1 MKKQFTLLLL
11 ALLASMTSWA
21 DALCNVDFSKIQ
33 RWVGEGE
40 NKAAMVIQWNDG
52 KDDNR
57 MLVWGYRWKDGESKT
72 GADMVFDIAKAD
84 PSLTVCA
91 SNSSYGILISGFAY
105 DVNQDGTVCFLDNSD
120 KMTYPRCGRISGGTP
135 IDDEDHWQNGFTIK
149 GYFAYGLGTIGGEY
163 KYSGVGCSSRKL
175 KDGCVDLWTYGSGSI
190 STSEMY
196 YLPETFDYTKGA
208 FVVNED
214 WFGHR
219 NSTVTFLS
227 NDGKWNYKA
236 VEEIGATACFGT
248 FYGNKFYAIAKQA
261 KDKGASV
268 TGGRITVCNGT
279 TMSIVNQIENIDASK
294 DVDGRAFLGVD
305 ERKAYISTSNGI
317 YVFDLDNEEITGE
330 VTIDGNSISGECGN
344 MIRKDD
350 RVYAVSFSKGICI
363 INPETNEV
371 ENVISGSFGSIT
383 MSKDGSLWASLF
395 QGSDYVGLAKLNLEE
410 GNAEKISLPDGIGNP
425 VCSYCW
431 GAWNPDGL
439 CASAKENAIY
449 WTTVSGYSTY
459 TVFKYDIDQQK
470 FTKFI
475 DLNAETGNTW
485 SIYGCSFRID
495 PVTDN
500 AYVTLAEGYT
510 NNYKVRKYDNQ
521 GNMLAEYPMEADV
534 EPTKRNC
541 WFPGMFVFPDTEDPL
556 WNKLAQQTVEVGST
570 VTLDLADQV
579 TDADNMDAAIVKS
592 IEKVSDDN
600 VVATMQGSKLVVEG
614 KKAGSTT
621 ITLKANSN
629 GIIATTTL
637 SVKVDAATGI
647 SNVENASD
655 VYEVARYTVDGKRIT
670 APQKGINIVRM
681 SDGSTRKVVVNK

>member
-40 NKAAMVIQWNDG
+40 NKAALVIQWNDD

-57 MLVWGYRWKDGESKT
+57 MLVWGYRWKAGESKT
-72 GADMVFDIAKAD
+72 GADMVLDIAKAD

-91 SNSSYGILISGFAY
+91 STAGYGLYITGFGY
-105 DVNQDGTVCFLDNSD
+105 DINQDGTVCFLDNSD
-120 KMTYPRCGRISGGTP
+120 NMTYPRRGRIGGGTP
-135 IDDEDHWQNGFTIK
+135 IDDEDHWQNGFSTS
-149 GYFAYGLGTIGGEY
+149 GYFAYGLGTVGSDY
-163 KYSGVGCSSRKL
+163 KYSGVGCSNRKL
-175 KDGCVDLWTYGSGSI
+175 TDKCVDLWTYGSGAI
-190 STSEMY
+190 NTSEMY

-219 NSTVTFLS
+219 NSAVTFLS

-236 VEEIGATACFGT
+236 IEEIGATACFGT

-261 KDKGASV
+261 KDPSASV
-268 TGGRITVCNGT
+268 TGGRITICNGT
-279 TMSIVNQIENIDASK
+279 TMGIVNQIENIDAAK
-294 DVDGRAFLGVD
+294 GADGRSFLGVD
-305 ERKAYISTSNGI
+305 EHKAYVSTSNGI
-317 YVFDLDNEEITGE
+317 YVLDLNTEEITGE
-330 VTIDGNSISGECGN
+330 VTMDGNSIVGECGN
-344 MIRKDD
+344 MVRKDD
-350 RVYAVSFSKGICI
+350 RVYAVSFSKGICV

-371 ENVISGSFGSIT
+371 ENVISGSFGSIV
-383 MSKDGSLWASLF
+383 MSKDGNLWVSLF
-395 QGSDYVGLAKLNLEE
+395 QNREYAGLAKLNLEE
-410 GNAEKISLPDGIGNP
+410 GKVEKLSLPKGIGNP
-425 VCSYCW
+425 VCTYLW
-431 GAWNPDGL
+431 GAWTPDAL

-449 WTTVSGYSTY
+449 WTAVSGWSTY
-459 TVFKYDIDQQK
+459 MVFKYDIDQQK

-475 DLNAETGNTW
+475 DLSAEEGNTW

-500 AYVTLAEGYT
+500 AYTTLAVGYT
-510 NNYKVRKYDNQ
+510 NNYKVRKYDNK
-521 GNMLAEYPMEADV
+521 GNLLAEYAMEPDV
-534 EPTKRNC
+534 DASKRNY
-541 WFPGMFVFPDTEDPL
+541 WFPGMFVFLDTEDPV

-570 VTLDLADQV
+570 VTIDLAGQV

-592 IEKVSDDN
+592 ISNVSNDN
-600 VVATMQGSKLVVEG
+600 VVATMNGSKLVIEG
-614 KKAGSTT
+614 KKAGNTT

-637 SVKVDAATGI
+637 YVKVDEPTGI
-647 SNVENASD
+647 NNVENASD
-655 VYEVARYTVDGKRIT
+655 IYEVARYTVDGKRIA
-670 APQKGINIVRM
+670 APQKGVNIVRM
-681 SDGSTRKVVVNK
+681 SDGSTRKVVVK

>member
-21 DALCNVDFSKIQ
+21 SALCDVDFSKIQ

-40 NKAAMVIQWNDG
+40 NKAALVIQWNDG

-57 MLVWGYRWKDGESKT
+57 MLVWGYRWKAGESKT
-72 GADMVFDIAKAD
+72 GADMVLDIAKAD

-91 SNSSYGILISGFAY
+91 STGGYGLYITGFGY
-105 DVNQDGTVCFLDNSD
+105 DINQDGTVCFLDNSD
-120 KMTYPRCGRISGGTP
+120 NMTYPRRGRISGGTP
-135 IDDEDHWQNGFTIK
+135 IDDEDHWKNGFTAK
-149 GYFAYGLGTIGGEY
+149 GYFAYGLGTVGSDY
-163 KYSGVGCSSRKL
+163 KYSGVGCSNRKL
-175 KDGCVDLWTYGSGSI
+175 TDECVDLWTYGSGAI
-190 STSEMY
+190 NTTEMY

-219 NSTVTFLS
+219 NSAVTFLS

-236 VEEIGATACFGT
+236 VEDVGCTACFGT

-261 KDKGASV
+261 KDPSASV
-268 TGGRITVCNGT
+268 TGGRITICNGT
-279 TMSIVNQIENIDASK
+279 TMGIVNQIENIDAAK
-294 DVDGRAFLGVD
+294 GADGRAFLGVD
-305 ERKAYISTSNGI
+305 EHKAYVSTSNGI
-317 YVFDLDNEEITGE
+317 YVLDLDNEEITGE
-330 VTIDGNSISGECGN
+330 VTIDGNSVVGECGN
-344 MIRKDD
+344 MVRKDD
-350 RVYAVSFSKGICI
+350 RVYAISFSKGICV

-371 ENVISGSFGSIT
+371 ENVISGSFGSIV
-383 MSKDGSLWASLF
+383 MSKDGNLWVSLF
-395 QGSDYVGLAKLNLEE
+395 QDGAYAGLAKLNLEE
-410 GNAEKISLPDGIGNP
+410 GKVEKLSLPEGIGNP
-425 VCSYCW
+425 VCTYLW
-431 GAWNPDGL
+431 GAWTPDGL

-449 WTTVSGYSTY
+449 WTSVSGWSTY
-459 TVFKYDIDQQK
+459 MVFKYDIDQQK

-475 DLNAETGNTW
+475 DLSAEEGNTW

-500 AYVTLAEGYT
+500 AYTTLAVGYT
-510 NNYKVRKYDNQ
+510 NNYKVRKYDNK
-521 GNMLAEYPMEADV
+521 GNLLAEYAMESDIVA
-534 EPTKRNC
+534 TKRNY
-541 WFPGMFVFPDTEDPL
+541 WFPGMFVFPDTEDPV

-570 VTLDLADQV
+570 ATIDLADQV

-592 IEKVSDDN
+592 IEKVSNDN
-600 VVATMQGSKLVVEG
+600 VVATMNGSKLVIEG
-614 KKAGSTT
+614 KKVGNTT

-629 GIIATTTL
+629 GVTATTTL
-637 SVKVDAATGI
+637 SVKVDEPTGI

-655 VYEVARYTVDGKRIT
+655 IYEVARYTVDGKRIA

-681 SDGSTRKVVVNK
+681 SDGSTRKVVVK

>member
-21 DALCNVDFSKIQ
+21 SALCDVDFSKIQ

-40 NKAAMVIQWNDG
+40 NKAALVIQWNDG

-57 MLVWGYRWKDGESKT
+57 MLVWGYRWKAGESKT
-72 GADMVFDIAKAD
+72 GADMVLDIAKAD

-91 SNSSYGILISGFAY
+91 STAGYGLYITGFGY
-105 DVNQDGTVCFLDNSD
+105 DINQDGTVCFLDNSGN
-120 KMTYPRCGRISGGTP
+120 MTYPRRGRIGGGTP
-135 IDDEDHWQNGFTIK
+135 IDDEDHWQNGFSTS
-149 GYFAYGLGTIGGEY
+149 GYFGYYLGSVGSDY
-163 KYSGVGCSSRKL
+163 NYSGVGCSNRKL
-175 KDGCVDLWTYGSGSI
+175 TDKCVDLWTYGSGAI
-190 STSEMY
+190 NTSEMY

-219 NSTVTFLS
+219 NSAVTFLS

-236 VEEIGATACFGT
+236 VEDVGCTACFGT

-261 KDKGASV
+261 KDKSASV
-268 TGGRITVCNGT
+268 TGGRITICNGT
-279 TMSIVNQIENIDASK
+279 TMGIVNQIENIDAAK
-294 DVDGRAFLGVD
+294 GADGRSFLGVD
-305 ERKAYISTSNGI
+305 EHKAYVSTSNGI
-317 YVFDLDNEEITGE
+317 YVLDLNTEEITGE
-330 VTIDGNSISGECGN
+330 VTMDGNSIVGECGN
-344 MIRKDD
+344 MVRKDD
-350 RVYAVSFSKGICI
+350 RVYAVSFSKGICV

-371 ENVISGSFGSIT
+371 ENVISGSFGSIV
-383 MSKDGSLWASLF
+383 MSKDGNLWVSLF
-395 QGSDYVGLAKLNLEE
+395 QDKAYAGLAKLNLEE
-410 GNAEKISLPDGIGNP
+410 EKVEKLSLPEGIGNP
-425 VCSYCW
+425 VCTYVW
-431 GAWNPDGL
+431 GAWTPDAL

-449 WTTVSGYSTY
+449 WTSVSGWSTY

-475 DLNAETGNTW
+475 DLSAEEGNTW

-500 AYVTLAEGYT
+500 AYTTLAVGYT
-510 NNYKVRKYDNQ
+510 NNYKVRKYDNK
-521 GNMLAEYPMEADV
+521 GNLLAEYAMEPDV
-534 EPTKRNC
+534 DASERNY
-541 WFPGMFVFPDTEDPL
+541 WYPGMFVFPDTEDPV

-570 VTLDLADQV
+570 VTIDLAGQV

-592 IEKVSDDN
+592 ISKVSNDN
-600 VVATMQGSKLVVEG
+600 VVATMNGSKLVIEG
-614 KKAGSTT
+614 KKAGNTT

-637 SVKVDAATGI
+637 YVKVDEPTGI
-647 SNVENASD
+647 NNVENASD
-655 VYEVARYTVDGKRIT
+655 IYEVARYTVDGKRIA
-670 APQKGINIVRM
+670 APQKGVNIVRM
-681 SDGSTRKVVVNK
+681 SDGSTRKVVVK

>member
-21 DALCNVDFSKIQ
+21 SALCDVDFSKIQ

-40 NKAAMVIQWNDG
+40 NKAALVIQWNDG

-57 MLVWGYRWKDGESKT
+57 MLVWGYRWKAGESKT
-72 GADMVFDIAKAD
+72 GADMVLDIAKAD

-91 SNSSYGILISGFAY
+91 STAGYGLYITGFGY
-105 DVNQDGTVCFLDNSD
+105 DINQDGTVCFLDNSG
-120 KMTYPRCGRISGGTP
+120 KMTYPRRGRIGGGTP
-135 IDDEDHWQNGFTIK
+135 IDDVDHWQNGFSTS
-149 GYFAYGLGTIGGEY
+149 GYFAYGLGTVGRDYE
-163 KYSGVGCSSRKL
+163 YSGVGCSNRKL
-175 KDGCVDLWTYGSGSI
+175 TDKCVDLWTYGSGAI
-190 STSEMY
+190 NTSEMY

-219 NSTVTFLS
+219 NSAVTFLS

-236 VEEIGATACFGT
+236 VEDVGCTACFGT

-261 KDKGASV
+261 KYKSASV
-268 TGGRITVCNGT
+268 TGGRITICNGT
-279 TMSIVNQIENIDASK
+279 TMSIVNQIENIDAAK
-294 DVDGRAFLGVD
+294 GADGRSFLGVD
-305 ERKAYISTSNGI
+305 EQKAYVSTSNGI
-317 YVFDLDNEEITGE
+317 YVLDLNTEEITGE
-330 VTIDGNSISGECGN
+330 VTMDGNSIVGECGN
-344 MIRKDD
+344 MVRKDD
-350 RVYAVSFSKGICI
+350 RVYAVSFSKGICV

-371 ENVISGSFGSIT
+371 ENVISGSFGSIV
-383 MSKDGSLWASLF
+383 MSKDGNLWVSLF
-395 QGSDYVGLAKLNLEE
+395 QDGADAGLAKLNLEE
-410 GNAEKISLPDGIGNP
+410 GKVEKLSLPKGIGNP
-425 VCSYCW
+425 VCTYLW
-431 GAWNPDGL
+431 GAWTPDAL
-439 CASAKENAIY
+439 CASAKENALY
-449 WTTVSGYSTY
+449 WTSVSGWSTY
-459 TVFKYDIDQQK
+459 MVFKYDIDQQK

-475 DLNAETGNTW
+475 DLSAEEGNTW

-500 AYVTLAEGYT
+500 AYTTLADGYT
-510 NNYKVRKYDNQ
+510 NNYKVRKYDNK
-521 GNMLAEYPMEADV
+521 GNLLAEYAMEPDV
-534 EPTKRNC
+534 DASKRNY
-541 WFPGMFVFPDTEDPL
+541 WFPGMFVFPDTEDPV

-570 VTLDLADQV
+570 VTIDLAGQV
-579 TDADNMDAAIVKS
+579 TDADNMDASIVKS
-592 IEKVSDDN
+592 ISKVSNDN
-600 VVATMQGSKLVVEG
+600 VVATMNGSKLVIEG

-637 SVKVDAATGI
+637 YVKVDEPTGI

-655 VYEVARYTVDGKRIT
+655 VYEVARYTVDGKRIA

-681 SDGSTRKVVVNK
+681 IDGSTRKVVVK

>member
-57 MLVWGYRWKDGESKT
+57 MLVWGYRWKAGESKT
-72 GADMVFDIAKAD
+72 GADMVLDIAKAD

-91 SNSSYGILISGFAY
+91 STAGYGLYITGFGY
-105 DVNQDGTVCFLDNSD
+105 DINQDGTVCFLDNSYN
-120 KMTYPRCGRISGGTP
+120 MTYPRRGRIGGGTP
-135 IDDEDHWQNGFTIK
+135 IDDKDHWQNGFSTS
-149 GYFAYGLGTIGGEY
+149 GYFGYYLGSFGSDYE
-163 KYSGVGCSSRKL
+163 YSGVGCSSRKL
-175 KDGCVDLWTYGSGSI
+175 TDKCVDLWTYGSGAI
-190 STSEMY
+190 NTSEMY

-219 NSTVTFLS
+219 NSAVTFLS

-236 VEEIGATACFGT
+236 VEDVGCTACFGT

-261 KDKGASV
+261 KDASV
-268 TGGRITVCNGT
+268 TGGRITICNGT
-279 TMSIVNQIENIDASK
+279 TMGIVNQIENIDAAK
-294 DVDGRAFLGVD
+294 GADGRSFLGVD
-305 ERKAYISTSNGI
+305 EHKAYVSTSNGI
-317 YVFDLDNEEITGE
+317 YVLDLNTEEITGE
-330 VTIDGNSISGECGN
+330 VTMDGNSIVGECGN
-344 MIRKDD
+344 MVRKDD
-350 RVYAVSFSKGICI
+350 RVYAVSFSKGICV

-371 ENVISGSFGSIT
+371 ENVISGSFGSIV
-383 MSKDGSLWASLF
+383 MSKDGNLWVSLF
-395 QGSDYVGLAKLNLEE
+395 QDREYAGLAKLNLEE
-410 GNAEKISLPDGIGNP
+410 EKVEKLSLPEGIGNP
-425 VCSYCW
+425 VCTYLW
-431 GAWNPDGL
+431 GAWTPDAL
-439 CASAKENAIY
+439 CASAKENALY
-449 WTTVSGYSTY
+449 WTSASGWSTY
-459 TVFKYDIDQQK
+459 MVFKYDIDQQK

-475 DLNAETGNTW
+475 DLSAEEGNTW

-500 AYVTLAEGYT
+500 AYTTLADGYT
-510 NNYKVRKYDNQ
+510 NNYKVRKYDNK
-521 GNMLAEYPMEADV
+521 GNLLAEYAMEPDV
-534 EPTKRNC
+534 DASERNY
-541 WFPGMFVFPDTEDPL
+541 WFPGMFVFPDTEDPV

-570 VTLDLADQV
+570 VTIDLAGQV
-579 TDADNMDAAIVKS
+579 TDADNMDASIVKS
-592 IEKVSDDN
+592 ISKVSNDN
-600 VVATMQGSKLVVEG
+600 VVATMNGSKLVIEG

-637 SVKVDAATGI
+637 YVKVDEPTGI

-655 VYEVARYTVDGKRIT
+655 VYEVARYTVDGKRIA

-681 SDGSTRKVVVNK
+681 SDGSTRKVVVK

>member
-21 DALCNVDFSKIQ
+21 SALCDVDFSKIQ

-40 NKAAMVIQWNDG
+40 NKAALVIQWNDG

-57 MLVWGYRWKDGESKT
+57 MLVWGYRWKAGESKT
-72 GADMVFDIAKAD
+72 GADMVLDIAKAD

-91 SNSSYGILISGFAY
+91 STGGFGLYITGFGY
-105 DVNQDGTVCFLDNSD
+105 DINQDGTVCFFDNSGN
-120 KMTYPRCGRISGGTP
+120 MTYPRRGRIGGGTP
-135 IDDEDHWQNGFTIK
+135 IDDEDHWQNGFSPS
-149 GYFAYGLGTIGGEY
+149 GYFAYGLGTGGSDY

-175 KDGCVDLWTYGSGSI
+175 TDKCVDLWTYGSGAI
-190 STSEMY
+190 NTSEMY

-219 NSTVTFLS
+219 NSAVTFLS

-236 VEEIGATACFGT
+236 IEEIGATACFGT

-261 KDKGASV
+261 KDPSASV
-268 TGGRITVCNGT
+268 TGGRITICNGT
-279 TMSIVNQIENIDASK
+279 TMGIVNQIENIDAAK
-294 DVDGRAFLGVD
+294 GADGRSFLGVD
-305 ERKAYISTSNGI
+305 EHKAYVSTSNGI
-317 YVFDLDNEEITGE
+317 YVLDLNTEEITGE
-330 VTIDGNSISGECGN
+330 VTMDGNSIVGECGN
-344 MIRKDD
+344 MVRKDD
-350 RVYAVSFSKGICI
+350 RVYAVSFSKGICV

-371 ENVISGSFGSIT
+371 ENVISGSFGSIV
-383 MSKDGSLWASLF
+383 MSKDGNLWVSLF
-395 QGSDYVGLAKLNLEE
+395 QDREYAGLAKLNLEE
-410 GNAEKISLPDGIGNP
+410 EKVEKLSLPEGIGNP
-425 VCSYCW
+425 VCTYLW
-431 GAWNPDGL
+431 GAWTPDAL

-449 WTTVSGYSTY
+449 WTSVSDWSTY
-459 TVFKYDIDQQK
+459 MVFKYDIDQQK

-475 DLNAETGNTW
+475 DLSAEEGNTW

-500 AYVTLAEGYT
+500 AYTTLADGYT
-510 NNYKVRKYDNQ
+510 NNYKVRKYDNK
-521 GNMLAEYPMEADV
+521 GNLLAEYAMEPDV
-534 EPTKRNC
+534 DASERNY
-541 WFPGMFVFPDTEDPL
+541 WFPGMFVFPDTEDPV

-570 VTLDLADQV
+570 VTIDLAGQV

-592 IEKVSDDN
+592 ISKVSNDN
-600 VVATMQGSKLVVEG
+600 VVATMNGSKLVIEG
-614 KKAGSTT
+614 KKAGNTT

-637 SVKVDAATGI
+637 SVKVDEATGI
-647 SNVENASD
+647 SNVENTSN
-655 VYEVARYTVDGKRIT
+655 VYEVARYTVDGKRIA

-681 SDGSTRKVVVNK
+681 SDGSTRKVVVK

>member
-40 NKAAMVIQWNDG
+40 NKAALVIQWNDD

-57 MLVWGYRWKDGESKT
+57 MLVWGYRWKAGESKT
-72 GADMVFDIAKAD
+72 GADMVLDIAKAD

-91 SNSSYGILISGFAY
+91 STAGYGLYITGFGY
-105 DVNQDGTVCFLDNSD
+105 DINQDGTVCFLDNSD
-120 KMTYPRCGRISGGTP
+120 NMTYPRRGRIGGGTP
-135 IDDEDHWQNGFTIK
+135 IDDEDHWQNGFSTS
-149 GYFAYGLGTIGGEY
+149 GYFAYGLGTVGSDY
-163 KYSGVGCSSRKL
+163 KYSGVGCSNRKL
-175 KDGCVDLWTYGSGSI
+175 TDKCVDLWTYGSGAI
-190 STSEMY
+190 NTSEMY

-219 NSTVTFLS
+219 NSAVTFLS

-236 VEEIGATACFGT
+236 IEEIGATACFGT

-261 KDKGASV
+261 KDPSASV
-268 TGGRITVCNGT
+268 TGGRITICNGT
-279 TMSIVNQIENIDASK
+279 TMGIVNQIENIDAAK
-294 DVDGRAFLGVD
+294 GADGRSFLGVD
-305 ERKAYISTSNGI
+305 EHKAYVSTSNGI
-317 YVFDLDNEEITGE
+317 YVLDLNTEEITGE
-330 VTIDGNSISGECGN
+330 VTMDGNSIVGECGN
-344 MIRKDD
+344 MVRKDD
-350 RVYAVSFSKGICI
+350 RVYAVSFSKGICV

-371 ENVISGSFGSIT
+371 ENVISGSFGSIV
-383 MSKDGSLWASLF
+383 MSKDGNLWVSLF
-395 QGSDYVGLAKLNLEE
+395 QNREYAGLAKLNLEE
-410 GNAEKISLPDGIGNP
+410 GKVEKLSLPKGIGNP
-425 VCSYCW
+425 VCTYLW
-431 GAWNPDGL
+431 GAWTPDAL

-449 WTTVSGYSTY
+449 WTAVSGWSTY
-459 TVFKYDIDQQK
+459 MVFKYDIDQQK

-475 DLNAETGNTW
+475 DLSAEEGNTW

-500 AYVTLAEGYT
+500 AYTTLAVGYT
-510 NNYKVRKYDNQ
+510 NNYKVRKYDNK
-521 GNMLAEYPMEADV
+521 GNLLAEYAMEPDV
-534 EPTKRNC
+534 DASKRNY
-541 WFPGMFVFPDTEDPL
+541 WFPGMFVFPDTEDPV

-570 VTLDLADQV
+570 VTIDLAGQV

-592 IEKVSDDN
+592 ISKVSNDN
-600 VVATMQGSKLVVEG
+600 VVATMNGSKLVIEG
-614 KKAGSTT
+614 KKAGNTT

-637 SVKVDAATGI
+637 YVKVDEPTGI
-647 SNVENASD
+647 NNVENASD
-655 VYEVARYTVDGKRIT
+655 IYEVARYTVDGKRIA
-670 APQKGINIVRM
+670 APQKGVNIVRM
-681 SDGSTRKVVVNK
+681 SDGSTRKVVVK

>member
-40 NKAAMVIQWNDG
+40 NKAALVIQWNDD

-57 MLVWGYRWKDGESKT
+57 MLVWGYRWKAGESKT
-72 GADMVFDIAKAD
+72 GADMVLDIAKAD

-91 SNSSYGILISGFAY
+91 STAGYGLYITGFGY
-105 DVNQDGTVCFLDNSD
+105 DINQDGTVCFLDNSD
-120 KMTYPRCGRISGGTP
+120 NMTYPRRGRIGGGTP
-135 IDDEDHWQNGFTIK
+135 IDDEDHWQNGFSTS
-149 GYFAYGLGTIGGEY
+149 GYFAYGLGTVGSDY
-163 KYSGVGCSSRKL
+163 KYSGVGCSNRKL
-175 KDGCVDLWTYGSGSI
+175 TDKCVDLWTYGSGAI
-190 STSEMY
+190 NTSEMY

-219 NSTVTFLS
+219 NSAVTFLS

-236 VEEIGATACFGT
+236 IEEIGATACFGT

-261 KDKGASV
+261 KDPSASV
-268 TGGRITVCNGT
+268 TGGRITICNGT
-279 TMSIVNQIENIDASK
+279 TMGIVNQIENIDAAK
-294 DVDGRAFLGVD
+294 GADGRSFLGVD
-305 ERKAYISTSNGI
+305 EHKAYVSTSNGI
-317 YVFDLDNEEITGE
+317 YVLDLNTEEITGE
-330 VTIDGNSISGECGN
+330 VTMDGNSIVGECGN
-344 MIRKDD
+344 MVRKDD
-350 RVYAVSFSKGICI
+350 RVYAVSFSKGICV

-371 ENVISGSFGSIT
+371 ENVISGSFGSIV
-383 MSKDGSLWASLF
+383 MSKDGNLWVSLF
-395 QGSDYVGLAKLNLEE
+395 QNREYAGLAKLNLEE
-410 GNAEKISLPDGIGNP
+410 GKVEKLSLPKGIGNP
-425 VCSYCW
+425 VCTYLW
-431 GAWNPDGL
+431 GAWTPDAL

-449 WTTVSGYSTY
+449 WTAVSGWSTY
-459 TVFKYDIDQQK
+459 MVFKYDIDQQK

-475 DLNAETGNTW
+475 DLSAEEGNTW

-500 AYVTLAEGYT
+500 AYTTLAVGYT
-510 NNYKVRKYDNQ
+510 NNYKVRKYDNK
-521 GNMLAEYPMEADV
+521 GNLLAEYAMEPDV
-534 EPTKRNC
+534 DASKRNY
-541 WFPGMFVFPDTEDPL
+541 WFPGMFVFLDTEDPV

-570 VTLDLADQV
+570 VTIDLAGQV

-592 IEKVSDDN
+592 ISKVSNDN
-600 VVATMQGSKLVVEG
+600 VVATMNGSKLVIEG
-614 KKAGSTT
+614 KKAGNTT

-637 SVKVDAATGI
+637 SVKVDEATGI
-647 SNVENASD
+647 SNVENTSN
-655 VYEVARYTVDGKRIT
+655 VYEVARYTVDGKRIA

-681 SDGSTRKVVVNK
+681 SDGSTRKVVVK

>member
-57 MLVWGYRWKDGESKT
+57 MLVWGYRWKASESKT
-72 GADMVFDIAKAD
+72 GADMVLDIAKAD

-91 SNSSYGILISGFAY
+91 STSSLGLYITGFGY
-105 DVNQDGTVCFLDNSD
+105 DLNQDGTVCFLDNSGN
-120 KMTYPRCGRISGGTP
+120 MTYPRRGRISGGTP
-135 IDDEDHWQNGFTIK
+135 IDDEDHWQNGFSTSRYF
-149 GYFAYGLGTIGGEY
+149 GYYLGSVGSDY
-163 KYSGVGCSSRKL
+163 KYAPVGCSTRELADKS
-175 KDGCVDLWTYGSGSI
+175 VDLWTFGSGAI
-190 STSEMY
+190 NTTEMY

-219 NSTVTFLS
+219 NSAVTFLS

-236 VEEIGATACFGT
+236 IEEIGATACFGT

-261 KDKGASV
+261 KDPSASV
-268 TGGRITVCNGT
+268 TGGRITICNGT
-279 TMSIVNQIENIDASK
+279 TMGIVNQIENIDAAK
-294 DVDGRAFLGVD
+294 GADGRSFLGVD
-305 ERKAYISTSNGI
+305 EHKAYVSTSNGI
-317 YVFDLDNEEITGE
+317 YVLDLNTEEITGE
-330 VTIDGNSISGECGN
+330 VTMDGNSIVGECGN
-344 MIRKDD
+344 MVRKDD
-350 RVYAVSFSKGICI
+350 RVYAVSFSKGICV

-371 ENVISGSFGSIT
+371 ENVISGSFGSIV
-383 MSKDGSLWASLF
+383 MSKDGNLWVSLF
-395 QGSDYVGLAKLNLEE
+395 QDREYAGLAKLNLEE
-410 GNAEKISLPDGIGNP
+410 EKVEKLSLPEGIGNP
-425 VCSYCW
+425 VCTYLW
-431 GAWNPDGL
+431 GAWTPDAL

-449 WTTVSGYSTY
+449 WTSVSGWSTY

-475 DLNAETGNTW
+475 DLSAEEGNTW

-500 AYVTLAEGYT
+500 AYTTLADGYT
-510 NNYKVRKYDNQ
+510 NNYKVRKYDNK
-521 GNMLAEYPMEADV
+521 GNLLAEYAMEPDV
-534 EPTKRNC
+534 EASKRNY
-541 WFPGMFVFPDTEDPL
+541 WFPGMFVFPDTEDPV

-570 VTLDLADQV
+570 VTLDLADKV

-592 IEKVSDDN
+592 ISKVSNDN
-600 VVATMQGSKLVVEG
+600 VLATMEGGKLVIEG
-614 KKAGSTT
+614 KKAGNTT

-637 SVKVDAATGI
+637 SVKVDEATGI
-647 SNVENASD
+647 SNVENTSN
-655 VYEVARYTVDGKRIT
+655 VYEVARYTVDGKRIA

-681 SDGSTRKVVVNK
+681 SDGSTRKVVVK